1 MRGKRCAG
9 FGLLLMPTML
19 LTVAAFAETKPQPA
33 KPTSLS
39 SVVVVLDA
47 SKSMGDKNGATTKLS
62 IARSVLVEALPTYK
76 DRLSF
81 GLVAYGHRQASNCAD
96 TQTLAKPGE
105 LTAKTQAKL
114 LDKIKPKGQSPIAAA
129 MSEAAKITAP
139 QDVKRDIVLI
149 VGTGDSCKAD
159 FCGTAELLKKKS
171 PQMRIHVLAYD
182 AKAAESLAPL
192 TCIAEKTGGTF
203 IAAANG
209 DELKQGLTTLLDI
222 ATGTPTA
229 PEAPPTP
236 VANAAPAPN
245 SVPETVA
252 ALPATSSARDPG
264 DAGGDEI
271 PLAAPAPP
279 ESGASAVTSKVSPGQ
294 SDIQKSVPSPSPPG
308 ATGVAPA
315 TTIVAAPAAP
325 AHPVPVTFKAMLTEA
340 GPKLQGGLTWRVYT
354 TDTGTNGGRQLV
366 STLREAM
373 PTTGLLPGNY
383 LVNAAYGLS
392 NLTKQIKVESGRS
405 IEETF
410 VLNTGALRLSAAL
423 ANSEPLPAGAVHF
436 DILSDEEDQFGN
448 RRTILGSAKP
458 GLTIRLNAGA
468 YHIVSL
474 YGDANATVRVDVTV
488 EPGKV
493 TDATVKHAAAAITF
507 KLVQEVG
514 GEALADTQWSVLT
527 GAGDMVK
534 ETTGALPTHILA
546 AGNYAVVARHGG
558 LSYTSKFTVETGQ
571 PKQIEVVVEAGP
583 TSAEA
588 LRAIT
593 NPEPPATEVQATPN
607 VIPGAETGAA
617 FDGTPQSVPSG
628 PLVNPGVLL
637 RPQLR

>member
-9 FGLLLMPTML
+9 FGLLLMPSML
-19 LTVAAFAETKPQPA
+19 LTVAAVAETESQAPSPS
-33 KPTSLS
+33 SLS

-47 SKSMGDKNGATTKLS
+47 SKSMGEKDGATTKLS
-62 IARSVLVEALPTYK
+62 IARSVLVEALPTYD

-81 GLVAYGHRQASNCAD
+81 GLVAYGHRQTSNCAD

-129 MSEAAKITAP
+129 MSEAAKTTAP

-149 VGTGDSCKAD
+149 VGAGDSCKAD

-171 PQMRIHVLAYD
+171 PQMRLHVLAYD
-182 AKAAESLAPL
+182 AKAMESLAPL

-203 IAAANG
+203 ITAANA
-209 DELKQGLTTLLDI
+209 DEVKQGLTTLLDI
-222 ATGTPTA
+222 AAGTPPA
-229 PEAPPTP
+229 PEAPPAP

-252 ALPATSSARDPG
+252 ALPATSSGRDPG

-271 PLAAPAPP
+271 PLAAPPVPEPGAVAP
-279 ESGASAVTSKVSPGQ
+279 SASPGQ
-294 SDIQKSVPSPSPPG
+294 SEIQKSVAPPPAPSAIG
-308 ATGVAPA
+308 DAPA
-315 TTIVAAPAAP
+315 KTTAAAPAAP
-325 AHPVPVTFKAMLTEA
+325 AHPVPVTFKAMLTEV
-340 GPKLQGGLTWRVYT
+340 GPKLQGGLTWRVYST
-354 TDTGTNGGRQLV
+354 EAGNGGRKLV

-373 PTTGLLPGNY
+373 PTTGLLPGDY

-410 VLNTGALRLSAAL
+410 ILNTGALRLSAAL

-448 RRTILGSAKP
+448 RRTILGGAKP

-507 KLVQEVG
+507 KLVQEAG
-514 GEALADTQWSVLT
+514 GEALADTQWSVLAA
-527 GAGDMVK
+527 AGDMVK

-558 LSYTSKFTVETGQ
+558 LSYTSKFSVETGQ
-571 PKQIEVVVEAGP
+571 PKQIEVIVEAGP

-593 NPEPPATEVQATPN
+593 NPEPSAAEVQATPDI
-607 VIPGAETGAA
+607 VPGAETGAA
-617 FDGTPQSVPSG
+617 FDGTPQPVPNG
-628 PLVNPGVLL
+628 PLLNPGVLL

>member
-1 MRGKRCAG
+1 
-9 FGLLLMPTML
+9 ML
-19 LTVAAFAETKPQPA
+19 LTVAAFAETKPQSPS
-33 KPTSLS
+33 PSSLS

-62 IARSVLVEALPTYK
+62 IARSVLVEALPTYE

-81 GLVAYGHRQASNCAD
+81 GLVAYGHRQTSNCAD

-149 VGTGDSCKAD
+149 VGASDSCKAD

-182 AKAAESLAPL
+182 AKAMESLSPL
-192 TCIAEKTGGTF
+192 TCIAEKSGGTF
-203 IAAANG
+203 ITAANG

-222 ATGTPTA
+222 ATGTPPA

-252 ALPATSSARDPG
+252 ALPAPSSARDPG

-271 PLAAPAPP
+271 PLAAPALP
-279 ESGASAVTSKVSPGQ
+279 ESGASSVTSNVSPRQ

-308 ATGVAPA
+308 ATGVAP
-315 TTIVAAPAAP
+315 TTTTVAAPAAP

-340 GPKLQGGLTWRVYT
+340 GPKLQGGLTWRVYA

-373 PTTGLLPGNY
+373 PTTGLLPGDY

-507 KLVQEVG
+507 KLVQEAG

-558 LSYTSKFTVETGQ
+558 LSYTSKFSVETGQ

-593 NPEPPATEVQATPN
+593 NPEPPATEVQATPD
-607 VIPGAETGAA
+607 VFPGAETGTA
-617 FDGTPQSVPSG
+617 FDGTPQPVPSG

>member
-9 FGLLLMPTML
+9 FGLLLMPSML
-19 LTVAAFAETKPQPA
+19 LTAAPLAETKPQP
-33 KPTSLS
+33 PTPSSLS

-47 SKSMGDKNGATTKLS
+47 SKSMGDKDGAATKLS
-62 IARSVLVEALPTYK
+62 IARSVLVEALPSYE

-81 GLVAYGHRQASNCAD
+81 GLVAYGHRQTSNCAD
-96 TQTLAKPGE
+96 TETLAKPGE
-105 LTAKTQAKL
+105 LTTKTQAKF

-129 MSEAAKITAP
+129 MSEAAKTAAP
-139 QDVKRDIVLI
+139 QDVKRDIVLV
-149 VGTGDSCKAD
+149 VGADDSCKAD

-182 AKAAESLAPL
+182 AKAMESLAPL
-192 TCIAEKTGGTF
+192 TCIAEKSGGTF
-203 IAAANG
+203 ITAANG
-209 DELKQGLTTLLDI
+209 DEVKQGLTTLLDN
-222 ATGTPTA
+222 AAGTLPPP
-229 PEAPPTP
+229 PEAPPAP

-245 SVPETVA
+245 SVPETVG
-252 ALPATSSARDPG
+252 ALPATSSGRDG

-271 PLAAPAPP
+271 PLAAPPVP
-279 ESGASAVTSKVSPGQ
+279 EPGASVVTPGVSPGQ
-294 SDIQKSVPSPSPPG
+294 SEIQKSVVPTPPPA
-308 ATGVAPA
+308 ATGDAPA
-315 TTIVAAPAAP
+315 KTTAAAPAPP
-325 AHPVPVTFKAMLTEA
+325 AHPVPVTFKAMLTEV
-340 GPKLQGGLTWRVYT
+340 GPKLQGGLTWRVYST
-354 TDTGTNGGRQLV
+354 EAGTGRKLV

-373 PTTGLLPGNY
+373 PTTGLLPGDY

-410 VLNTGALRLSAAL
+410 ILNTGALRLSAAL

-448 RRTILGSAKP
+448 RRTVLGGAKP

-507 KLVQEVG
+507 KLVQEAG
-514 GEALADTQWSVLT
+514 GEALADTQWSVLAA
-527 GAGDMVK
+527 AGDMVK

-558 LSYTSKFTVETGQ
+558 LSYTSKFSVETGQ
-571 PKQIEVVVEAGP
+571 PKQIEVIVEAGP

-593 NPEPPATEVQATPN
+593 NPEPPAAKVQATPDI
-607 VIPGAETGAA
+607 VPGAETGAA

>member
-9 FGLLLMPTML
+9 FGLLLMPSML
-19 LTVAAFAETKPQPA
+19 LPIAAFAETKPQA
-33 KPTSLS
+33 PTPSSLS

-47 SKSMGDKNGATTKLS
+47 SKSMGDKDGATTKLS
-62 IARSVLVEALPTYK
+62 IARSVLVETLPTYEA
-76 DRLSF
+76 RLSF
-81 GLVAYGHRQASNCAD
+81 GLVAYGHRQPSNCAD

-105 LTAKTQAKL
+105 LTTKTQAKL
-114 LDKIKPKGQSPIAAA
+114 LDNIKPKGQSPIAAA
-129 MSEAAKITAP
+129 MSEAAKTTAP
-139 QDVKRDIVLI
+139 QDVKRDIVLV
-149 VGTGDSCKAD
+149 VGAGDSCKSD

-182 AKAAESLAPL
+182 AKAMESLAPL
-192 TCIAEKTGGTF
+192 TCIAEKSGGTF
-203 IAAANG
+203 ITAANA
-209 DELKQGLTTLLDI
+209 DEVKQGLTTLFDI
-222 ATGTPTA
+222 ASGIP
-229 PEAPPTP
+229 APPETPSAP
-236 VANAAPAPN
+236 VANAAPVPN
-245 SVPETVA
+245 SNPETVG
-252 ALPATSSARDPG
+252 ALSNTSSGRDPG

-271 PLAAPAPP
+271 PLAAPPVP
-279 ESGASAVTSKVSPGQ
+279 EPGASVMTPSASPGQ
-294 SDIQKSVPSPSPPG
+294 SEIQKSVVPPSPPSTSG
-308 ATGVAPA
+308 DAPA
-315 TTIVAAPAAP
+315 KTTAAAVAAP
-325 AHPVPVTFKAMLTEA
+325 AHPVPVTFNAMLTEA
-340 GPKLQGGLTWRVYT
+340 GPKLQGGLTWRVYAT
-354 TDTGTNGGRQLV
+354 EAGNGGRKLV

-373 PTTGLLPGNY
+373 PTTGLLPGDY

-410 VLNTGALRLSAAL
+410 ILNTGALRLSAAL
-423 ANSEPLPAGAVHF
+423 ANSEPLPVGAVHF

-448 RRTILGSAKP
+448 RRTILGAAKP

-474 YGDANATVRVDVTV
+474 YGDSNATVRVDVTV

-507 KLVQEVG
+507 KLVQEAG

-527 GAGDMVK
+527 AAGDIVK

-558 LSYTSKFTVETGQ
+558 LSYTSKFSVETGQ

-593 NPEPPATEVQATPN
+593 NPEPSEVQATPGI
-607 VIPGAETGAA
+607 VPGADTGAA
-617 FDGTPQSVPSG
+617 FDGTAQPVPSG

>member
-9 FGLLLMPTML
+9 FGLLLMPSML
-19 LTVAAFAETKPQPA
+19 LCVAAFAETKLQTPA
-33 KPTSLS
+33 PSSLS

-47 SKSMGDKNGATTKLS
+47 SKSMGDKNGATTKFSL
-62 IARSVLVEALPTYK
+62 ARSVLIEALPTYE

-81 GLVAYGHRQASNCAD
+81 GLVAYGHRQTSNCAD

-105 LTAKTQAKL
+105 LTTKTQAKF
-114 LDKIKPKGQSPIAAA
+114 LDKLKPKGQSPIAAA
-129 MSEAAKITAP
+129 MTEAAKIPAP
-139 QDVKRDIVLI
+139 QDVKRDIILV
-149 VGTGDSCKAD
+149 VGANDSCKAD

-182 AKAAESLAPL
+182 AKAMETLAPM

-203 IAAANG
+203 ITAANA
-209 DELKQGLTTLLDI
+209 DELKQGLTTLLD
-222 ATGTPTA
+222 TA
-229 PEAPPTP
+229 SAAPQQPTP
-236 VANAAPAPN
+236 VAVDTKAPTTQAAPANPDAIP
-245 SVPETVA
+245 VP
-252 ALPATSSARDPG
+252 DPS
-264 DAGGDEI
+264 DVVAGGGEI
-271 PLAAPAPP
+271 IVGGPP
-279 ESGASAVTSKVSPGQ
+279 PGTPSPEIAGAQPGQ
-294 SDIQKSVPSPSPPG
+294 SDVQKSAPPSTPPG
-308 ATGVAPA
+308 NSTSAPM
-315 TTIVAAPAAP
+315 TTAAINPAAP
-325 AHPVPVTFKAMLTEA
+325 ASPVPVTLKAMLTEA
-340 GPKLQGGLTWRVYT
+340 GPKLQGGLTWRVYS
-354 TDTGTNGGRQLV
+354 TNGGRKLL

-373 PTTGLLPGNY
+373 PTTGLLPGDY

-423 ANSEPLPAGAVHF
+423 ADNEPLPAGAVHF
-436 DILSDEEDQFGN
+436 DIMSDEEDQFGN
-448 RRTILGSAKP
+448 RRTILGNAKP

-474 YGDANATVRVDVTV
+474 YGDANATVRADVTV

-507 KLVQEVG
+507 KLVQEAG

-527 GAGDMVK
+527 AAGDMVK

-546 AGNYAVVARHGG
+546 AGNYGVVARHGG
-558 LSYTSKFTVETGQ
+558 LSYTSKFSVETGQ

-593 NPEPPATEVQATPN
+593 NPEPPAAEVQATPD
-607 VIPGAETGAA
+607 VFGAPETGAA
-617 FDGTPQSVPSG
+617 FDGTPQPTPSG

>member
-9 FGLLLMPTML
+9 FGLLLMPSML
-19 LTVAAFAETKPQPA
+19 LATAAFAETKPQGA
-33 KPTSLS
+33 PTSLS

-47 SKSMGDKNGATTKLS
+47 SKAMGDKNGATTKLA
-62 IARSVLVEALPTYK
+62 IARSVLVEALPTYE

-81 GLVAYGHRQASNCAD
+81 GLVAYGHRQTSNCAD

-105 LTAKTQAKL
+105 LTSKTQSKF
-114 LDKIKPKGQSPIAAA
+114 LDKIRPKGQSPITAA
-129 MSEAAKITAP
+129 MTEAARIGAP
-139 QDVKRDIVLI
+139 QDVKRDIVLM
-149 VGTGDSCKAD
+149 VGAGDSCKAD

-182 AKAAESLAPL
+182 ANAMQTLAPL

-203 IAAANG
+203 VTAANA

-222 ATGTPTA
+222 ASGKPQ
-229 PEAPPTP
+229 
-236 VANAAPAPN
+236 APAPVAAATPNAIAAPN
-245 SVPETVA
+245 SAPDTVA
-252 ALPATSSARDPG
+252 ALPPNASARDPD

-279 ESGASAVTSKVSPGQ
+279 NSGARAATATASPGQ
-294 SDIQKSVPSPSPPG
+294 SDIQKSAAPPPVPNAAG
-308 ATGVAPA
+308 AKPAVTTAPA
-315 TTIVAAPAAP
+315 PTMP

-340 GPKLQGGLTWRVYT
+340 GPKLQGGLTWRVYST
-354 TDTGTNGGRQLV
+354 ESGLNGGRKLV

-373 PTTGLLPGNY
+373 PTTGLMPGDY

-392 NLTKQIKVESGRS
+392 NITKQIKVESGRS

-423 ANSEPLPAGAVHF
+423 ADNNPLPAGAVHF
-436 DILSDEEDQFGN
+436 DIMSDEEDQFGN
-448 RRTILGSAKP
+448 RRTILGNAKP

-474 YGDANATVRVDVTV
+474 YGDANAAVRADVTV
-488 EPGKV
+488 EPGKL
-493 TDATVKHAAAAITF
+493 TEATVKHAAAAITF
-507 KLVQEVG
+507 KLVQDAG

-527 GAGDMVK
+527 AAGDMVK

-558 LSYTSKFTVETGQ
+558 LSYTSKFSVETGQ
-571 PKQIEVVVEAGP
+571 PKQIEVVVGAGP

-593 NPEPPATEVQATPN
+593 NPEPPADVQATPDL
-607 VIPGAETGAA
+607 IPGADTGAA
-617 FDGTPQSVPSG
+617 FDGSPQPTPSG
-628 PLVNPGVLL
+628 PLLNPGVLL